1 MKSFKIGFSGHPG
14 VGKSTLLKS
23 ISKNI
28 PNVITT
34 YEPARIVID
43 LLGLEE
49 DKTILQK
56 SILSSFLAVELEV
69 DNLRKK
75 NIPYHF
81 IFDRVITDVFVFFHL
96 YKIDKTL
103 VEVFLEKV
111 ANMYKSGFIF
121 PYNVIY
127 LLINESKEF
136 MKEYKDFYIEIL
148 KDNARKIMD
157 EYLMIEEYISM
168 SNIFS
173 EISLYFINKLQE
185 LSGNN
190 FYIKLHKIRIEDFVL
205 SSNKEPIYNILERRN
220 KFIINDIKL
229 FIKEVVKDDVF

>member
-1 MKSFKIGFSGHPG
+1 MKSLKIGFSGPPG

-23 ISKNI
+23 ISENI

-56 SILSSFLAVELEV
+56 SILSSFLTVELEV
-69 DNLRKK
+69 DKMRKK

-81 IFDRVITDVFVFFHL
+81 ILDRAITDVFVFLYL

-103 VEVFLEKV
+103 VEVFLEKI
-111 ANMYKSGFIF
+111 ANMYKSGFIL

-127 LLINESKEF
+127 LLRGSKEF
-136 MKEYKDFYIEIL
+136 IEEYRDFYIKIL
-148 KDNARKIMD
+148 EDNARKVMD
-157 EYLMIEEYISM
+157 EYSMIEKYINM

-173 EISLYFINKLQE
+173 EISLHFINKLQQ
-185 LSGNN
+185 LSDNN
-190 FYIKLHKIRIEDFVL
+190 FYIKLYEIRTEDFVL

-220 KFIINDIKL
+220 KFIINDINL
-229 FIKEVVKDDVF
+229 FIKEVGEDDVF